1 MFTVK
6 FRRDYSWRWFNEN
19 PLLADGEPGF
29 EINTGRFKIGDG
41 VRHWRDLS
49 YFVPRDPANPS
60 DTTLPEHINS
70 PTPHPVY
77 DDGPSLELIYQNAK
91 V

>member
-6 FRRDYSWRWFNEN
+6 FRRDYAWRWFNEN
-19 PLLADGEPGF
+19 PILADGEPGF

-41 VRHWRDLS
+41 LKHWRDLN
-49 YFVPRDPANPS
+49 YFLPRDPS
-60 DTTLPEHINS
+60 DSNATLPEHINS
-70 PTPHPVY
+70 PLPHPVY
-77 DDGPSLELIYQNAK
+77 DDGPSFELIYENAK